1 MAEPPVSRSPTTTGR
16 VALGLGLAGLIVALL
31 GLTLVVA
38 DARAEISRL
47 FYVIDPETGFIGDV
61 VPGDQR
67 STAIQNVYIELS
79 DRIAALLCVGWVGLA
94 LTWWGVYRR
103 ERSTGLRL
111 RRIAAPLLMPVGA
124 LLSAATLLDYRFD
137 GNLEW
142 LLDHFTRNGAMMV
155 GQCMPSLSGC
165 SHAQGYELLR
175 MAVLGVTGISVALL
189 IPAAREAWHAGVRG
203 RQLSRSGS
211 VAAIICFGVG
221 SLAFVSTR
229 TIREDHQHTLAPCK
243 GEAWPQHED
252 RAYESN
258 ASSIELQA
266 ARVDG
271 PRPQAEFTSRPVP
284 AEQFLTRSEYRLGEF
299 QIFASGELSELPD
312 PGVRRSVDESLEHVG
327 LSNAAFQAE
336 LHVRIEN
343 FKGYWEDVED
353 PVLVLYVDE
362 RVPLARMHELLEIAR
377 ATRVSTVLVLG
388 EARFERGLPSI
399 GSWVRRVHA
408 PHAKLLLGEGELRFD
423 NFTTWKQLSDTAAS
437 RGPEG
442 LALRVD

>member
-1 MAEPPVSRSPTTTGR
+1 MTKTTGR
-16 VALGLGLAGLIVALL
+16 LALGLGLIALIVALL
-31 GLTLVVA
+31 GLALVVA
-38 DARAEISRL
+38 EARANISRL

-61 VPGDQR
+61 VPADQR
-67 STAIQNVYIELS
+67 STAIHFGYIELS
-79 DRIAALLCVGWVGLA
+79 DRIAALLCVGWAGLA
-94 LTWWGVYRR
+94 LTWWGVRRR

-111 RRIAAPLLMPVGA
+111 RRIAAPLLLPIGA

-142 LLDHFTRNGAMMV
+142 LLDHFTRDGAVMV
-155 GQCMPSLSGC
+155 GECMPSLSGC
-165 SHAQGYELLR
+165 SHLQGYELLR

-189 IPAAREAWHAGVRG
+189 IPAAREAWRAGVRG

-211 VAAIICFGVG
+211 VAAIICFGIG

-229 TIREDHQHTLAPCK
+229 TVREDHQHTLAPCK
-243 GEAWPQHED
+243 GEAWPHHEE
-252 RAYESN
+252 RAYHTN

-266 ARVDG
+266 ARVDI
-271 PRPQAEFTSRPVP
+271 PRPHAGFP
-284 AEQFLTRSEYRLGEF
+284 AEQFLTRSEYWLSAF
-299 QIFASGELSELPD
+299 QVFANGELSELPD
-312 PGVRRSVDESLEHVG
+312 SGVRRSVDESLEHVG

-336 LHVRIEN
+336 LQVRIET

-362 RVPLARMHELLEIAR
+362 RVSLARMHELLEIAQ
-377 ATRVSTVLVLG
+377 AARVSAVLVLG
-388 EARFERGLPSI
+388 EARVERGLPSI

-408 PHAKLLLGEGELRFD
+408 PHAKLLLGEGELRLD
-423 NFTTWKQLSDTAAS
+423 AFTTWKQLSDTAAS

-442 LALRVD
+442 LAFGL